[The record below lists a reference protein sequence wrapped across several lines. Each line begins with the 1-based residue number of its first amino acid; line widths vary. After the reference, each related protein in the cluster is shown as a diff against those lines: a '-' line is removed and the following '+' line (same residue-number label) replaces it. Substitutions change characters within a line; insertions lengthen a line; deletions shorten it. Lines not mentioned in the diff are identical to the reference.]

1 MESVER
7 EGYVRSLGLFD
18 LSNLGVAAIIG
29 AGIFVFLGQEA
40 IGTGPAVVVAL
51 ALGGVAAILA
61 AFSYAEAAA
70 MLPGNGSAY
79 AFSFAA
85 FGSLPA
91 FLVGW
96 FFLNTYAI
104 GNAGVSI
111 GWAGFLKSGMASL
124 GWALPEA
131 LTTDPASGGLV
142 NLPALLF
149 FVVIT
154 TLAMLGV
161 RTSTR
166 VNNILVVLKLGI
178 VLFVIVAG
186 AFLIDMANWSN
197 FSPAGIK
204 GIAGSTAVLFFAY
217 LGFDTIAATGAE
229 AKHPRRNMPLAI
241 LISIALCT
249 TLYIL
254 MAGVVTGIAPHSTLN
269 PDAPVANAFSLAGVG
284 WAAHVITV
292 GAMIGLATVAYAFQ
306 IAMSRILQAMAED
319 GFAPKILR
327 RVSRN
332 GTPVPATLVVGA
344 ISGFSAG
351 FVPLARVI
359 DMAVEASVVI
369 FIMVS
374 VGTIVVRRTRGK
386 PDGFHVPEV
395 FHWAAALALLGVI
408 VFGNAPAVHLL
419 SLGWLG
425 IGLMIYGFWGHQ
437 SSLRVQAENNAS

>member
-1 MESVER
+1 MRVEER
-7 EGYVRSLGLFD
+7 EGYVRTLGLFD

-51 ALGGVAAILA
+51 ALGGLAAILA

-131 LTTDPASGGLV
+131 LTQDPAAGGLV

-154 TLAMLGV
+154 FLACLGV

-166 VNNILVVLKLGI
+166 VNNLLVVLKLGI

-186 AFLIDMANWSN
+186 AFMIKTANWAD
-197 FSPAGIK
+197 FSPAGVK

-229 AKHPRRNMPLAI
+229 AKNPRRTMPLAI

-249 TLYIL
+249 VLYIL
-254 MAGVVTGIAPHSTLN
+254 MAGVVTGIAPHATLN
-269 PDAPVANAFSLAGVG
+269 PDAPVADAFAIAGLP

-292 GAMIGLATVAYAFQ
+292 GAMIGLATVAYAFH
-306 IAMSRILQAMAED
+306 IAMARILQAMAED

-332 GTPVPATLVVGA
+332 GAPVPAAMVVGV
-344 ISGFSAG
+344 ISATAAG
-351 FVPLARVI
+351 FIPLANVI

-374 VGTIVVRRTRGK
+374 VGTIVVRRMRGT

-395 FHWAAALALLGVI
+395 FHWAAVLALLGVI
-408 VFGNAPAVHLL
+408 VFGNAPMVHVL
-419 SLGWLG
+419 SLAWLA
-425 IGLMIYGFWGHQ
+425 IGLMIYGFWAHR
-437 SSLRVQAENNAS
+437 SSLRAHAENSAS